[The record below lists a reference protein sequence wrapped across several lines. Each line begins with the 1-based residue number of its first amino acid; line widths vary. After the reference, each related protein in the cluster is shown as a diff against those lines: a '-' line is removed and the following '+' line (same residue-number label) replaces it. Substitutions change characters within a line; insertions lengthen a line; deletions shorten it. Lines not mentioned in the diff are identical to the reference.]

1 MATTPQLLVEP
12 GNPFRFDST
21 EFAELVEGLREDL
34 GLEYDIRVAYRDQIG
49 AAVTPYEVLCFWI
62 SLEAWSAT
70 ARGVL
75 LGTLVNKTLEW
86 LRKRRKANPASPLQP
101 LSINVIAY
109 GSEVKV
115 VGEARIQ
122 EPGGEVEYGPF
133 SDDERRHAEEAL
145 QQGPPPVR
153 QWPPDQDHLPHR
165 PSRSR
170 ELANRRTMLEG
181 VHAGVKESQR
191 QGRESVIFNSTNI
204 AGLGAQMHL
213 NAAESKGLFK
223 RLVQEG
229 YVRLR
234 IPLEEDMELGDLRA
248 EVEYLTDRGLGV
260 IGEL

>member
-1 MATTPQLLVEP
+1 M
-12 GNPFRFDST
+12 S
-21 EFAELVEGLREDL
+21 
-34 GLEYDIRVAYRDQIG
+34 
-49 AAVTPYEVLCFWI
+49 FWI

-75 LGTLVNKTLEW
+75 LGKLVDKTLEW
-86 LRKRRKANPASPLQP
+86 RRKRREANPAPPFQP
-101 LSINVIAY
+101 LSINIIAY

-122 EPGGEVEYGPF
+122 DPGDDVEYGPF
-133 SDDERRHAEEAL
+133 SNDERRYAEEAL

-170 ELANRRTMLEG
+170 ELANRRIMLEG
-181 VHAGVKESQR
+181 VHAVVNEAQR
-191 QGRESVIFNSTNI
+191 QGCESVVFNSANI
-204 AGLGAQMHL
+204 VGLGAQMHL

-234 IPLEEDMELGDLRA
+234 IPLDEDVELDDLRA
-248 EVEYLTDRGLGV
+248 EVEYLTDRGLRV